1 MWNRDRRVVMFLSD
15 ELWHCFNQLAAGL
28 VRAGIDPVRV
38 VTGRARR
45 GRFTRFVEW
54 AIYRGVIDLDA
65 PGGLDDFRRLVAS
78 GRVVDVQVNEVL
90 LAQLGLRSEIADLVA
105 RASGVT
111 VDRRA
116 GWVDKVVLAGDV
128 GAARAAV
135 PEWYPADRVTAEQAA
150 ERLGFPLV
158 LKRRIGTGGRDVR
171 IVRDHVALDRTMTE
185 FGDDLTKLFFQ
196 AFVDGQLVGYG
207 AVMSGPNVIAEFTA
221 QEQKGHTNPLGPSTM
236 VRTTDD
242 AGFAALGRRIVGALG
257 CEGLAS
263 LEFLAD
269 ADGVLWLIDLSPRAW
284 GCFCAFG
291 GAGLDFVDAYVV
303 GLGRP
308 AAVADTRRPE
318 PGRELR
324 VTPAAVLDEVRVLG
338 FGALV
343 ATLVR
348 DLRPYVRRLG
358 LRYCAVV
365 TVGVLIERWPTAQPG
380 EPDERP
386 LMTRKS

>member
-1 MWNRDRRVVMFLSD
+1 MRNPDRRAVVFLND

-65 PGGLDDFRRLVAS
+65 PGGLGDFRLLVES
-78 GRVVDVQVNEVL
+78 GRVLDVQVNEVL
-90 LAQLGLRSEIADLVA
+90 LAELGLRSEIADQVA
-105 RASGVT
+105 RASGVP

-128 GAARAAV
+128 RAARAAV
-135 PEWYPADRVTAEQAA
+135 PEWYPADTVTAEKAA

-158 LKRRIGTGGRDVR
+158 VKRRIGTGGRDVR
-171 IVRDHVALDRTMTE
+171 IVRDHAALDCALTE
-185 FGDDLTKLFFQ
+185 FGGDLTKLFFQ
-196 AFVDGQLVGYG
+196 EFVEGQLVGYG
-207 AVMSGPNVIAEFTA
+207 AVVSGANVIAEFTA
-221 QEQKGHTNPLGPSTM
+221 HEWKGHTNPLGPSTL
-236 VRTTDD
+236 VCTTDD
-242 AGFAALGRRIVGALG
+242 FAVAALGRRIVGALG
-257 CEGLAS
+257 CQGLAS

-269 ADGVLWLIDLSPRAW
+269 ADGVLRLIDLSPRAW

-308 AAVADTRRPE
+308 AAVAETRRPE
-318 PGRELR
+318 TGRELR
-324 VTPAAVLDEVRVLG
+324 VTPAAVLDEVRVLSI
-338 FGALV
+338 GALV
-343 ATLVR
+343 TALVR

-358 LRYCAVV
+358 FRYCAVV
-365 TVGVLIERWPTAQPG
+365 AVGVLSERWLRAQTC

-386 LMTRKS
+386 SVTLKS